1 MSNRQLVNSLRATV
15 PLKMPELV
23 EAFLSVDRIR
33 FVPECYRDNA
43 YVDRPFPIDHGQTIS
58 QPYTVAFML
67 ELLKPQKGHSVLDI
81 GSGSGWT
88 TALLAH
94 VVGNNGRV
102 RGIERLPELVTLGQ
116 DNLAAFYFLYASI
129 EQSGELLGTPGEVY
143 DRILVSAAAEKL
155 PDTLCEQLKPRG
167 ILVIPVGK
175 FILKV
180 SKGPQGQLEVDR
192 HGCFS
197 FVPLIY

>member
-1 MSNRQLVNSLRATV
+1 MSNQQLVNSLRANV

-33 FVPECYRDNA
+33 FVPERYRDNA
-43 YVDRPFPIDHGQTIS
+43 YHDGPFPIDHGQTIS

-67 ELLKPQKGHSVLDI
+67 ELLNPQKGHSVLDI

-102 RGIERLPELVTLGQ
+102 RGIERIPELVTLGQ
-116 DNLAAFYFLYASI
+116 DNLAAFNFLYASI
-129 EQSGELLGTPGEVY
+129 EQSGVLLGTPGEVY
-143 DRILVSAAAEKL
+143 DRILVSAAAEEL

-175 FILKV
+175 YILKV
-180 SKGPQGQLEVDR
+180 SKDSQGQVEVEQ
-192 HGCFS
+192 HGYFS

>member
-15 PLKMPELV
+15 PLKMPELI

-33 FVPECYRDNA
+33 FVPERYRDNA
-43 YVDRPFPIDHGQTIS
+43 YHDGPFPIDHGQTIS

-67 ELLKPQKGHSVLDI
+67 ELLNPHKEHSILDI

-102 RGIERLPELVTLGQ
+102 RGIERVPELVTLGQ
-116 DNLAAFYFLYASI
+116 DNLAAFNFPHASI

-143 DRILVSAAAEKL
+143 DRILVSAAAAEL
-155 PDTLCEQLKPRG
+155 PDTLCKQLKPRG
-167 ILVIPVGK
+167 ILVIPVGMN
-175 FILKV
+175 ILKV
-180 SKGPQGQLEVDR
+180 SKDSLGQVEVGH